1 VHYTVILNCVSCEES
16 NKSTQ
21 VFHSNRSKE
30 FKDGS
35 HMEVII
41 PYSPLR
47 QNRVYDWPPEP
58 TLSQVVNEKY
68 RRKHL
73 RNKSLGSKPPGAI
86 NEEQNSVLRR
96 RTYLNTAKP
105 LTSSMKSPN
114 PTVVKKRSVLR
125 RKSY

>member
-1 VHYTVILNCVSCEES
+1 
-16 NKSTQ
+16 
-21 VFHSNRSKE
+21 
-30 FKDGS
+30 
-35 HMEVII
+35 MEVII

-47 QNRVYDWPPEP
+47 QNRFYDWPPEP

-96 RTYLNTAKP
+96 RTYLNIAKP
-105 LTSSMKSPN
+105 LISSMKSPN
-114 PTVVKKRSVLR
+114 PTVVKKRSLLR
-125 RKSY
+125 RRSY